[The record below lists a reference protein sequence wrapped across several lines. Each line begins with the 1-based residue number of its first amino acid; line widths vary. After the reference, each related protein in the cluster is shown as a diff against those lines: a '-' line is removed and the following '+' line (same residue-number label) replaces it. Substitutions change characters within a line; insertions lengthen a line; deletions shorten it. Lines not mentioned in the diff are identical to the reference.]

1 MTTPITPDVAGSPA
15 PPCWAASGQSAIP
28 LSRSFQA
35 SREQWTEED
44 VCYFHL
50 HMLRQQYERE
60 AKPWI
65 DRLVKIERMSVPSYV
80 VSFPPNAKTSGP
92 PGETVHAQGVGG
104 SAASPC

>member
-15 PPCWAASGQSAIP
+15 SPCWAASGQSAIP

-80 VSFPPNAKTSGP
+80 VSFPPNSVLSQPAAETELDSGVNTEAK
-92 PGETVHAQGVGG
+92 
-104 SAASPC
+104 